1 MTPATDPR
9 KADFATRARFVCEL
23 ARRLHEYGT
32 SAPRLEAALEASAA
46 RLDLNCDVWSNPTG
60 ILLSFSDGVAN
71 KGALA
76 TVTQVIRLAPGEVNL
91 RRLSVADA
99 VAEQVGAGKLDID
112 EGVRQLE
119 RLKSPT
125 HPFTRVALAC
135 AHGVAAATVAVLLG
149 AGWRETGVACVIG
162 LMIGV
167 MGAWVGVMARRREQF
182 QHLAH
187 GFEALA
193 AVLAGFMATMV
204 AARMP
209 LAINSVLISSLI
221 VLLPG
226 MMLTTAVTELATQN
240 LVSGMSRFAGAM
252 AVLLKLSFG
261 TAAGIQLAHMLGADP
276 HAVAA
281 RALPAWATWT
291 ALAIGSCNFALM
303 FRTAPRD
310 YLVAVPAVWLGYV
323 CTRYA
328 GSLYGAEFGVFIAG
342 LVVGAVANAYARW
355 RNRPGALVR
364 VPGIILLVPGSVGFR
379 SVFFAVEGDI
389 SRGLDTAVS
398 LLVLLISLVAG
409 LLFANLIV
417 APRRTLS

>member
-1 MTPATDPR
+1 MSPATHPR
-9 KADFATRARFVCEL
+9 NADFAARARFVCEL

-99 VAEQVGAGKLDID
+99 VAEQVGAGTLDIA
-112 EGVRQLE
+112 EGVRRLE

-125 HPFTRVALAC
+125 HPFTRVALAG

-167 MGAWVGVMARRREQF
+167 IGAWVGVMARRREQF

-193 AVLAGFMATMV
+193 AVLAGSTATMV
-204 AARMP
+204 AAQMP

-261 TAAGIQLAHMLGADP
+261 TAAGIELAHILGADP

-281 RALPAWATWT
+281 RALPTWATWT
-291 ALAIGSCNFALM
+291 ALAIGSFNFALM